1 MNALV
6 EQLNILSHE
15 AKWRAVV
22 FKSYDQNGNCIYHT
36 DCMLTLYSHHAV
48 ICLDAIRD
56 RRQRQKV
63 VEELVSNA
71 LNTHGSPYDIINI
84 SLEEINHMVCN
95 GFNLRDEQGYSI
107 ITMSA
112 RAYGAIDKDK
122 LAELKRHYTLVVPD
136 IQVLEDVG
144 GGSTRCLLAE
154 HF

>member
-1 MNALV
+1 M
-6 EQLNILSHE
+6 
-15 AKWRAVV
+15 V
-22 FKSYDQNGNCIYHT
+22 FKSQDQNGNRIYHT

-56 RRQRQKV
+56 RRERQNV
-63 VEELVSNA
+63 MEQLVSPG
-71 LNTHGSPYDIINI
+71 LNQTPYDIINI

-95 GFNLRDEQGYSI
+95 GFNLRDQQGYSI

-112 RAYGAIDKDK
+112 RAYEAIDKDK